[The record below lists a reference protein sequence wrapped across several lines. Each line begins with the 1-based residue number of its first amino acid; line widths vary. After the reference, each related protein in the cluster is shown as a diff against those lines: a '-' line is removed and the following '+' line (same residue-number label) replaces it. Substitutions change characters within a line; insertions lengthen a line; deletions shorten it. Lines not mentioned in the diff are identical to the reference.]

1 MPSPQLTVTSRTALP
16 LAVAAVTTN
25 EKVAG
30 NPALGGVVGGVITS
44 VGAAATPTVT
54 VPEACPAVP
63 PVAGGVVVGRRRRSP
78 VVGAVAP
85 TLAVT
90 VAVWE
95 VLNVVCARPF

>member
-1 MPSPQLTVTSRTALP
+1 LV
-16 LAVAAVTTN
+16 VAGVTTI

-30 NPALGGVVGGVITS
+30 NPALGGVVGGVITR

-54 VPEACPAVP
+54 APDACPAVP
-63 PVAGGVVVGRRRRSP
+63 PVAGGVVVPPPVP

-90 VAVWE
+90 VAVWA

>member
-1 MPSPQLTVTSRTALP
+1 M
-16 LAVAAVTTN
+16 TTI

-63 PVAGGVVVGRRRRSP
+63 PVAGGVVVPPPPVP